1 MCVVVHDNGV
11 WDPEAM
17 DNICEERYCLLILDV
32 GKGSDLDP
40 LGKFVDGDQ
49 QVCEA
54 SGRLL

>member
-1 MCVVVHDNGV
+1 
-11 WDPEAM
+11 M
-17 DNICEERYCLLILDV
+17 DNICEERYCLLRLDV